1 MKYKIKKWWSI
12 IAPLFELE
20 RTICRI
26 VAAWCTFAAYTLLRG
41 KDFSK
46 LEFAQNTDI
55 FAMVGVIALFFVLYT
70 AIAYFFMKYET
81 DSLFL
86 IIPATVC
93 VFRWLGEYK
102 GNEKNEFLFA
112 LAVIVVYS
120 LFLIYFINRQGKL
133 LSKIQP
139 KARTLWIFTAACGI
153 VSAAVI
159 AYITCLRYET
169 YSAPNYDFGIFCQMF
184 HYMKE
189 TGLPMV
195 TCERD
200 ALLSHF
206 AVHISPIYY
215 ILLPFYYIFPSPL
228 TLQIGQAVVL
238 ASGVI
243 PVLLLAKKFRLS
255 PKASAAVVFIYAFFP
270 AISTGCFY
278 DIHENCFLAPLLLW
292 LFYFF
297 EKEKYLPMYISALL
311 VLAVKEDA
319 AMYIIFFALFV
330 ILSRKK
336 YLHGAMLALGALA
349 YFGGALYILANFGDG
364 VMVNRF
370 DNLIF
375 NPDDGLL
382 GALKTALFNPGYLLT
397 QLFTTGSGSFDKLVY
412 LFYMFLPLGIL
423 PFCTNK
429 ASRWL
434 LIAPVLMNTLTYY
447 QYQYDIGFQYQFGIT
462 AFLIYAM
469 IQNLPD
475 LKAPTRQTLLSIGAA
490 ACCCLYIVSVLPK
503 VNYYHDTYKDNKAT
517 YDKLDEIL
525 ETIPEDASLNIS
537 TFLLPHVADR
547 EYVYEIDYHKDKTD
561 VDYVV
566 FDIRYSLSSE
576 AKKHMASYL
585 ENGYEILE
593 RHEGFVIIL
602 KKTV

>member
-1 MKYKIKKWWSI
+1 MDFKKITQCL
-12 IAPLFELE
+12 APLFERE

-26 VAAWCTFAAYTLLRG
+26 VAAWCSFAAITLV
-41 KDFSK
+41 SK
-46 LEFAQNTDI
+46 EGFAELGFAQDTS
-55 FAMVGVIALFFVLYT
+55 FLRMLALIALFFVGYSV
-70 AIAYFFMKYET
+70 AAYFFSAIET
-81 DSLFL
+81 DSILLIFWATLCVVRWINEYDGNDTNEILF
-86 IIPATVC
+86 V
-93 VFRWLGEYK
+93 
-102 GNEKNEFLFA
+102 

-120 LFLIYFINRQGKL
+120 LFLVYFVNRQKKL
-133 LSKIQP
+133 LEKIQP
-139 KARTLWIFTAACGI
+139 KSWHVTVFTVVCG
-153 VSAAVI
+153 VVCAAVI
-159 AYITCLRYET
+159 AYITCLRYLT

-215 ILLPFYYIFPSPL
+215 VLLPFYYIFPSPL

-243 PVLLLAKKFRLS
+243 PVLFLAKKFKLS
-255 PKASAAVVFIYAFFP
+255 SKASCAVVLIYALYP

-297 EKEKYLPMYISALL
+297 EKENWPAMYISAIL

-319 AMYIIFFALFV
+319 AMYIIMFALFV

-336 YLHGAMLALGALA
+336 YFHGAMLVAGALA
-349 YFGGALYILANFGDG
+349 YFGIALYILSNYGDG

-375 NPDDGLL
+375 NSEDGLF
-382 GALKTALFNPGYLLT
+382 GAIKTMLFNPGFLLT
-397 QLFTTGSGSFDKLVY
+397 QLFTTGGGNFEKLVY
-412 LFYMFLPLGIL
+412 LIYMFLPLGLL

-434 LIAPVLMNTLTYY
+434 LIAPILMNTLTYY
-447 QYQYDIGFQYQFGIT
+447 VYQYNINFQYQFGIT

-475 LKAPTRQTLLSIGAA
+475 LKAPTRQTLLSIGAT
-490 ACCCLYIVSVLPK
+490 ACCCLYIVNVIPQAR
-503 VNYYHDTYKDNKAT
+503 YYQNAYEKNHETYER
-517 YDKLDEIL
+517 LEEIL
-525 ETIPEDASLNIS
+525 ETIPDDASLNVS

-547 EYVYEIDYHKDKTD
+547 EYVYEIEYHGDKTD
-561 VDYVV
+561 IEYVV
-566 FDIRYSLSSE
+566 FDARHGLSS
-576 AKKHMASYL
+576 ADKTHMYNYV
-585 ENGYEILE
+585 ENGYEIYE
-593 RHEGFVIIL
+593 RHEGFVVIL
-602 KKTV
+602 KKIN

>member
-1 MKYKIKKWWSI
+1 MNFKRLLSVL
-12 IAPLFELE
+12 APLFERE
-20 RTICRI
+20 RTICRL
-26 VAAWCTFAAYTLLRG
+26 VASWCSFAALTLIFNQG
-41 KDFSK
+41 FTK
-46 LEFAQNTDI
+46 LSFAQDTSVI
-55 FAMVGVIALFFVLYT
+55 YMLGVIAAFFAVYSVLAYYLS
-70 AIAYFFMKYET
+70 AIDT
-81 DSLFL
+81 DSILLLFS
-86 IIPATVC
+86 ATVC
-93 VFRWLGEYK
+93 VVRWISEY
-102 GNEKNEFLFA
+102 NDSANLFLFT

-120 LFLIYFINRQGKL
+120 LFLVYFLNRQKKL
-133 LSKIQP
+133 LAKIQP
-139 KARTLWIFTAACGI
+139 KSWHITLFAVVCGVVCAAR
-153 VSAAVI
+153 I
-159 AYITCLRYET
+159 AYITCMRYLT

-215 ILLPFYYIFPSPL
+215 VLLPFYYIFPSPL

-243 PVLLLAKKFRLS
+243 PVLLLAKKFKLS
-255 PKASAAVVFIYAFFP
+255 PKASCAVVLIYALFP

-297 EKEKYLPMYISALL
+297 EKEKWLPMYISALL

-319 AMYIIFFALFV
+319 AMYVILFALFV
-330 ILSRKK
+330 ILSKKK
-336 YLHGAMLALGALA
+336 YFHGTLLAAGALA
-349 YFGGALYILANFGDG
+349 YFGIALYILANYGDG

-375 NPDDGLL
+375 NAEDGLL
-382 GALKTALFNPGYLLT
+382 GALKTTFFNPGYLLT
-397 QLFTTGSGSFDKLVY
+397 QLFTTSGNTFEKLVY
-412 LFYMFLPLGIL
+412 LVYMFLPLGLL

-434 LIAPVLMNTLTYY
+434 LIAPILMNTLTYY
-447 QYQYDIGFQYQFGIT
+447 VYQYNINFQYQFGIT

-469 IQNLPD
+469 IHNISD
-475 LKAPTRQTLLSIGAA
+475 LKTPTRQTLLSVGAA
-490 ACCCLYIVSVLPK
+490 ACCCLYIVSVIPQARH
-503 VNYYHDTYKDNKAT
+503 YHDVYKNNQSTYE
-517 YDKLDEIL
+517 KLDAVL
-525 ETIPEDASLNIS
+525 DTIPEDASLNIS

-547 EYVYEIDYHKDKTD
+547 EYVYEIDYHGDKTD
-561 VDYVV
+561 VDYVI
-566 FDIRYSLSSE
+566 FDARYSLSSSD
-576 AKKHMASYL
+576 KTHMYNYV
-585 ENGYEILE
+585 ENGYEIYE
-593 RHEGFVIIL
+593 RHEGLVIIL
-602 KKTV
+602 KKTS